1 MKWES
6 RHPHVSPTSFSIWEL
21 PNETDNSGVQPQAEE
36 RKRRADQSSERSH
49 LLEGEQNNGRKGLGQ
64 GEEENEWEMEQTEE
78 EDKKKGKRREA
89 TE

>member
-1 MKWES
+1 M
-6 RHPHVSPTSFSIWEL
+6 
-21 PNETDNSGVQPQAEE
+21 
-36 RKRRADQSSERSH
+36 RRADQSSERSH